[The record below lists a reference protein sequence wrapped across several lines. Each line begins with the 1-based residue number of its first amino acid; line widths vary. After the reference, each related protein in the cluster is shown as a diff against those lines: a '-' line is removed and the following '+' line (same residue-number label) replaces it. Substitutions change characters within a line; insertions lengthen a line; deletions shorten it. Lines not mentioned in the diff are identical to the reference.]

1 MVENHYDKEK
11 NCIFV
16 KARGTVNIKDM
27 KNAIDFLMN
36 NPDLKGNLKIMEDA
50 MDVKVEF
57 TKDEIDSIVC
67 NMEDVASKFNSVK
80 HAVVHNIALN
90 TAFAYIAENKIKESK
105 YECKVFATLKAG
117 KQWLGI

>member
-16 KARGTVNIKDM
+16 KARGTANINDM
-27 KNAIDFLMN
+27 IKAIEFLKN

-67 NMEDVASKFNSVK
+67 IMEDVTSKFNSVK

-90 TAFAYIAENKIKESK
+90 TAYAYIAESKIKGSK
-105 YECKVFATLKAG
+105 YQLKVFNTLKAA
-117 KQWLGI
+117 KQWLDI

>member
-16 KARGTVNIKDM
+16 KARGTANINDM
-27 KNAIDFLMN
+27 IKAMEFLKN

-67 NMEDVASKFNSVK
+67 IMEDVASKFNSVK

-90 TAFAYIAENKIKESK
+90 TAFAYIAESKIKESK
-105 YECKVFATLKAG
+105 YQLKVFNTLKAA
-117 KQWLGI
+117 KQWLDI

>member
-27 KNAIDFLMN
+27 KNAIDFLRN

-57 TKDEIDSIVC
+57 TKNEIDSIVC
-67 NMEDVASKFNSVK
+67 NMEEVASKFNSVK

-90 TAFAYIAENKIKESK
+90 TAFAYIAESKIKESK
-105 YECKVFATLKAG
+105 YEFKVFATLKAA